1 MRVAN
6 MMISEIKKWAK
17 EKGYE
22 VIKDKED
29 GLYYW
34 AKLDAGPDASGV
46 SKSVSK
52 VATAIFNHLTEDKW
66 VEYQLKFKEEKEY
79 TKFTVSDYGY

>member
-1 MRVAN
+1 MI
-6 MMISEIKKWAK
+6 ISEIKKWAK

-66 VEYQLKFKEEKEY
+66 VEHQTKRKEEKADI
-79 TKFTVSDYGY
+79 KFTVSDYGK

>member
-1 MRVAN
+1 

-17 EKGYE
+17 TQGYE

-46 SKSVSK
+46 AKSVSK
-52 VATAIFNHLTEDKW
+52 VATAIFNHLTDDKW
-66 VEYQLKFKEEKEY
+66 VEHQTKFKEEQEDV
-79 TKFTVSDYGY
+79 KFTVTDYGS

>member
-1 MRVAN
+1 

-46 SKSVSK
+46 AKSVSK
-52 VATAIFNHLTEDKW
+52 VATAIFNHITDNKWTEH
-66 VEYQLKFKEEKEY
+66 QIKFQEEKTY
-79 TKFTVSDYGY
+79 TQFTVSDYGS

>member
-1 MRVAN
+1 ML
-6 MMISEIKKWAK
+6 ISEIKKWAK
-17 EKGYE
+17 EKGYA

-46 SKSVSK
+46 AKSVSK
-52 VATAIFNHLTEDKW
+52 VATAIFNHMTNNEYVEHQQKFLGDKD
-66 VEYQLKFKEEKEY
+66 YG
-79 TKFTVSDYGY
+79 KFTLSGY